1 MSEGE
6 GKGLYDGGEAGAMYD
21 GGECGGNDGEQVE

>member
-6 GKGLYDGGEAGAMYD
+6 GNGLYDGGEAGAMYD

>member
-21 GGECGGNDGEQVE
+21 GGECEGNDGEQVE

>member
-21 GGECGGNDGEQVE
+21 GGECGVNDGEQVE

>member
-21 GGECGGNDGEQVE
+21 GGECGDNDGEQVE

>member
-6 GKGLYDGGEAGAMYD
+6 GKSLYDGGEAGAMYD